1 MTQIGRLLTAM
12 ITPFDENGNLDYK
25 QARKLATSLVASGS
39 DGLVIGGTTG
49 EAPSMSDDEKIRLF
63 AEVKEAVGDTAS
75 VIAGTTDNN
84 HNKSI
89 ELSKEA
95 EKVYVDGL
103 LLTVPA
109 YNKPTQEGL
118 FQHFK
123 VISESTSLPG
133 ILYNVPGRTSLNMTA
148 DTTLRLAQ
156 IDNIVGVKEA
166 SSDFPQITEIID
178 QSPDNFMVWSGN
190 DDETFQV
197 MCVGGFGIVSVAS
210 NIIGLQIKKMM
221 ELILQQNISSAA
233 IEHRRLLPIFKALFW
248 VTNPI
253 PIKYA
258 VNKSGFRAG
267 SPRLPMWPADAGFT
281 SKFDP
286 IIDQY
291 DIDLPV

>member
-1 MTQIGRLLTAM
+1 
-12 ITPFDENGNLDYK
+12 
-25 QARKLATSLVASGS
+25 
-39 DGLVIGGTTG
+39 
-49 EAPSMSDDEKIRLF
+49 
-63 AEVKEAVGDTAS
+63 
-75 VIAGTTDNN
+75 
-84 HNKSI
+84 
-89 ELSKEA
+89 
-95 EKVYVDGL
+95 
-103 LLTVPA
+103 
-109 YNKPTQEGL
+109 
-118 FQHFK
+118 
-123 VISESTSLPG
+123 
-133 ILYNVPGRTSLNMTA
+133 
-148 DTTLRLAQ
+148 
-156 IDNIVGVKEA
+156 
-166 SSDFPQITEIID
+166 
-178 QSPDNFMVWSGN
+178 
-190 DDETFQV
+190 

-281 SKFDP
+281 SKFDS